1 MSSLQPRP
9 AVRRALARPHLRERI
24 DATPLSAEARLL
36 ALRELDQIE
45 ELGPAHSIGPRAH
58 LEWLLSL
65 PWRQSGVRRPA
76 IAPRRVVNAL
86 DRSHLGLKSVKE
98 RIAEYLAVH
107 RLRGAAGGDVLGFV
121 GPPGTGKTS
130 LARALALALGR
141 PFVWIPVGAVTAE
154 SELVGVPVTQPGA
167 MPGAILEG
175 LRRAGSSDAVV
186 VLDELDKL
194 QLGASGEA
202 LGTLLALF
210 DREARSEFFDRYLGL
225 PFDLSGCLIVATAH
239 DTEEMPEALLDRLDV
254 VEFNGYSEEEKA
266 RIARR
271 HLVPGARAQAGVS
284 AKQFRL
290 TSGALN
296 RLLTHYTEEAGVRQ
310 LERQLC
316 ALARKAAM
324 RVVQGRAGLA
334 VKQKDLAELLG
345 PASRD
350 EELRARRPALG
361 AATGLAWTSAGGTLL
376 PVEALAAPGSGKT
389 KITGQVGEI
398 LRESVETAVSC
409 VRSLAQRSGASL
421 LDERDLHLHFPS
433 SAVPKDGPSA
443 GLAIAVA
450 LYSLCSRRR
459 VRHDVALTGELT
471 LYGAVLAIGGV
482 REKLLAARRAG
493 LREVIVPEGNGQDLL
508 QLPVE
513 LRKAVKI
520 HRVSNLEQALAIALT
535 KGKSRSGGSVD
546 ARPYYEPKSAARAR
560 KRRVR

>member
-1 MSSLQPRP
+1 MATLRPRP
-9 AVRRALARPHLRERI
+9 APPGSRPQSPLRERI
-24 DATPLSAEARLL
+24 DLAALSAAARRL
-36 ALRELDQIE
+36 ALAEVEQIE
-45 ELGPAHSIGPRAH
+45 ELGPANSIAQRAH

-65 PWRQSGVRRPA
+65 PWPVKGRSKPA
-76 IAPRRVVNAL
+76 VSPRSVIGAL
-86 DRSHLGLKSVKE
+86 NRSHLGLKSVKE

-107 RLRGAAGGDVLGFV
+107 RLRGAAGGDVLCFA
-121 GPPGTGKTS
+121 GPGGTS
-130 LARALALALGR
+130 LSRALATALGR

-154 SELVGVPVTQPGA
+154 SELLGVPGSQPGA

-175 LRRAGSSDAVV
+175 LRRAGRADAVV

-194 QLGASGEA
+194 QLGASGDA
-202 LGTLLALF
+202 LGTLLSLF
-210 DREARSEFFDRYLGL
+210 DREARVEFFDRYLGV

-239 DTEEMPEALLDRLDV
+239 DTEEMPSSLLDRLDV
-254 VEFNGYSEEEKA
+254 VDFSGYAEEEKL

-271 HLVPGARAQAGVS
+271 HLVPGARAAAGVTS
-284 AKQFRL
+284 KQFSI
-290 TSGALN
+290 TAGALN
-296 RLLTHYTEEAGVRQ
+296 RLLSSYTEEAGVRQ
-310 LERQLC
+310 LERQIA

-324 RVVQGRAGLA
+324 RVVQGRAGLF
-334 VKQKDLAELLG
+334 VKQADLGDLLG

-376 PVEALAAPGSGKT
+376 PVEALSSPGTGKT

-409 VRSLAQRSGASL
+409 VRSLVSRGGPASGAVDS
-421 LDERDLHLHFPS
+421 RDLHLHFPS

-450 LYSLCSRRR
+450 LYSLHSRRR

-471 LYGAVLAIGGV
+471 LYGAVLPIGGV

-493 LREVIVPEGNGQDLL
+493 LREVIVPEGNASELL
-508 QLPVE
+508 QLPSE
-513 LRKAVKI
+513 LKRAIKI
-520 HRVSNLEQALAIALT
+520 HRVSRLEQALAIALT
-535 KGKSRSGGSVD
+535 KGKSRNDSEVD
-546 ARPYYEPKSAARAR
+546 ARPYYESKSAARAR
-560 KRRVR
+560 RRR